1 MAGSQ
6 LKRLKES
13 LRSQGIVGPQ
23 QSKKQKKRN
32 AQDERAKN
40 DKRLSRNTKLE
51 GIREQFNPFDLKHN
65 VRGPKFDVTSNR
77 PATGNAAKGIY
88 GRPTEAKAAGEQKRK
103 ETLLVEMQ
111 HRNKVGGLMDRRFG
125 EDDMNMTPEE
135 KALERFALEKQ
146 RSHKRAVFDLEDEDA
161 DEGFGLTHMGKSLSF
176 NGPKI
181 MDDYEA
187 DEMDA
192 VSDEDDEG
200 RKAYLKRKLMTDGEE
215 GEPEDD
221 QPERKKTKAEVMKE
235 VIAKSKFHKQE
246 RQQQKDADED
256 LIDELNNE
264 LPNLRELL
272 FTKGKSSATAD
283 PQEASSRELQR
294 EYDMQVRRLAADKRA
309 QPSYRTKT
317 DEEVAEE
324 GATKLRELE
333 ERRQRRME
341 GQQESESEAENESK
355 EEDEEEEEEENFG
368 DGPLGLVEKEEEE
381 EDTYGLGGGIKLRP
395 TATEL
400 GFDDEDD
407 FLVEDN
413 LIAEGSDISFSDEDS
428 EDEASGESG
437 AEEEVDE
444 EDDEFT
450 KDLLNELETR
460 NPVFSSTMDTTDEA
474 NDEED
479 ADGLPYVFPCPES
492 HEALLQITETVPVE
506 RLPVVVQR
514 IRALHHSKLDSGNKI
529 KLGNFA
535 KALIQH
541 IPYLARAGAPFA
553 TIENLVRHSHSL
565 AKTYP
570 IEIATQL
577 RSHIEDISQR
587 PLDLDIGDL
596 VIFTTIGTIFP
607 TSDHFHQV
615 VTPAMLTM
623 SRYLGMKIP
632 RELTD
637 YTVGSYMCIMAIQYQ
652 TVSKRY
658 IPEVINF
665 SLNTLAAL
673 APIKSKDKL
682 GLFPLH
688 SPAEGVRIHDAKNV
702 AVRKL
707 SCLDCT
713 NSDKKDVAEVKV
725 ALVDT
730 TIKLLDAA
738 AVTWTGNPSFY
749 EIFQQASN
757 TLNYLST
764 KACRTH
770 FPKALNEQVNSS
782 KVKMDRL
789 LQLARKERRNLE
801 LHHRRPLAIKTH
813 VPRFEDSF
821 DPTKHYD
828 PDRERAEANKLK
840 AEHKKEHKGAVRE
853 LRKDANFTAREKL
866 RVKKVKDAAYE
877 KKFKRIVSEIQSE
890 EGKEANAYERER
902 AQRKRASKRS

>member
-40 DKRLSRNTKLE
+40 DKRLSRNAKLE

-65 VRGPKFDVTSNR
+65 VRGPKFEVTSNR
-77 PATGNAAKGIY
+77 PAAGNAAKGIY
-88 GRPTEAKAAGEQKRK
+88 GRPTEAKAAGEQRRK

-111 HRNKVGGLMDRRFG
+111 HRQKVGGLLDRRFG
-125 EDDMNMTPEE
+125 EDDANMTPEE

-146 RSHKRAVFDLEDEDA
+146 RSHKRAVFDLED
-161 DEGFGLTHMGKSLSF
+161 DEAGEAFGLTHMGKSLSF
-176 NGPKI
+176 DGPSI
-181 MDDYEA
+181 QDDYEA

-192 VSDEDDEG
+192 ASDEEDEG
-200 RKAYLKRKLMTDGEE
+200 RKAYLKRKLMTDGEA
-215 GEPEDD
+215 EPEDDED

-256 LIDELNNE
+256 LIAELNEE
-264 LPNLRELL
+264 LPNLRQLL
-272 FTKGKSSATAD
+272 YAAGKSSASAD
-283 PQEASSRELQR
+283 PQAVSKKDLQR
-294 EYDMQVRRLAADKRA
+294 EYDMQVRQLAADKRA

-317 DEEVAEE
+317 DEELAEE
-324 GATKLRELE
+324 EATKLRELE
-333 ERRQRRME
+333 EKRRRRME
-341 GQQESESEAENESK
+341 GEQGSESEPEDEPM
-355 EEDEEEEEEENFG
+355 EDEEESDNEPVQFI
-368 DGPLGLVEKEEEE
+368 EKEEG
-381 EDTYGLGGGIKLRP
+381 DTFGLGKGIKLKP

-413 LIAEGSDISFSDEDS
+413 LIAEGSDISFSDEEES
-428 EDEASGESG
+428 SDEVASNESGEDQ
-437 AEEEVDE
+437 ADE
-444 EDDEFT
+444 DDDEFT
-450 KDLLNELETR
+450 KGLLSELEAH
-460 NPVFSSTMDTTDEA
+460 NPTFSLAPTEVTGEVSEK
-474 NDEED
+474 ED

-492 HEALLQITETVPVE
+492 HEALLEITKTVPLE

-514 IRALHHSKLDSGNKI
+514 IRALHNSKLDSGNKA

-535 KALIQH
+535 KVLIQH
-541 IPYLARAGAPFA
+541 IPYLAREGAPYA
-553 TIENLVRHSHSL
+553 TIENLVRHTHSL

-577 RSHIEDISQR
+577 RSHVEEISRR

-632 RELTD
+632 REITD
-637 YTVGSYMCIMAIQYQ
+637 YTVGSYICVMAVQYQ
-652 TVSKRY
+652 AASKRY

-673 APIKSKDKL
+673 APAKPKEKL
-682 GLFPLH
+682 GLFSSHDP
-688 SPAEGVRIHDAKNV
+688 PEGIRIQDARNIT
-702 AVRKL
+702 VRKL
-707 SCLDCT
+707 SSADCYSP
-713 NSDKKDVAEVKV
+713 NKKDALEIKI
-725 ALVDT
+725 ALVAT
-730 TIKLLDAA
+730 TVKLLDAA
-738 AVTWTGNPSFY
+738 AATWTGKPSFF
-749 EIFQQASN
+749 ETFQPAS
-757 TLNYLST
+757 TVLSYLST
-764 KACRTH
+764 KPCRAH
-770 FPKALNEQVNSS
+770 FPKALNGQIS
-782 KVKMDRL
+782 KSESKMDSL
-789 LQLARKERRNLE
+789 LQLARMERRNLE
-801 LHHRRPLAIKTH
+801 LHHHRPLAIKTH
-813 VPRFEDSF
+813 VPKFEDSF
-821 DPTKHYD
+821 DPSKHYD

-840 AEHKKEHKGAVRE
+840 AEHKKERKGAVRE
-853 LRKDANFTAREKL
+853 LRKDANFMAREKL
-866 RVKKVKDAAYE
+866 RVKKAKDVAYE
-877 KKFKRIVSEIQSE
+877 KKYKRIVSEIQSE
-890 EGKEANAYERER
+890 EGREANAYEREK
-902 AQRKRASKRS
+902 AQRKRASKRG